1 MGLKSN
7 EWNVLKLETCPSIVG
22 LSSYI
27 IEDLST
33 PIHVTGHAS
42 TYFPVSW
49 VLTIWGCKGW
59 CPGNLP
65 IRKIQD
71 RTTLPVL
78 VQNPPMASVSYPPVL
93 TKESMKMKNASRSH
107 VDHFP
112 LPAKLCLS
120 SPSTMPRPSHTL
132 VISFW
137 HSLAQN
143 ILMFS
148 NSCWIAQLSLK
159 PYHLHSYMEK
169 SHYRTCLMSFENA
182 RIPRTT
188 FENTPLCAPKYSIVR
203 G

>member
-1 MGLKSN
+1 MICLHAPTFTVEFCIAIIKGSLKISCQEASHQLLGN
-7 EWNVLKLETCPSIVG
+7 ETARWG
-22 LSSYI
+22 LSPHI
-27 IEDLST
+27 IEVLSP

-42 TYFPVSW
+42 PYFPVSW

-78 VQNPPMASVSYPPVL
+78 VQNPPMASVSYFPVL
-93 TKESMKMKNASRSH
+93 TKESMKMKNASCSH

-148 NSCWIAQLSLK
+148 NSCICICIWQQL
-159 PYHLHSYMEK
+159 
-169 SHYRTCLMSFENA
+169 
-182 RIPRTT
+182 
-188 FENTPLCAPKYSIVR
+188 
-203 G
+203 